1 MLKTATCE
9 ATLARID
16 RDDGVVPRVE
26 APLIRCL
33 VLLMDD
39 DHMMDDGDDLSDH
52 SEDERLLRADVDDV
66 SDGDDDGVP
75 PAKRARVD
83 AVAATWMR
91 RAAPPTTPSPFAPP
105 ATTKPLAAAAP
116 PAAAVSV
123 ADALAAALPYDPP
136 ATPWVKRR
144 THGPPKV
151 SPPAPARAALGA
163 PAPAPPPPPKRAC
176 VPCGEETPFF
186 GRGLK
191 VRSGAA
197 RQPAPVPYFGV
208 GRTHRSAAP
217 APGRVV
223 ETLRGVAG
231 KAIFALPL
239 DPEKN
244 ALGAWF
250 SGHVVDAATG
260 RQFQVVGTEEPCPAG
275 CLCAKVDLFSLT
287 FTDPRLRRR
296 ATALVEATGGD
307 YLRLAPA
314 DAAGCAFEADSLIA
328 ERARADAL
336 LAKFFPRL
344 LADATARGTEVL
356 LNVGTVACAQLL
368 FSEIPS

>member
-1 MLKTATCE
+1 M
-9 ATLARID
+9 
-16 RDDGVVPRVE
+16 DDG
-26 APLIRCL
+26 
-33 VLLMDD
+33 
-39 DHMMDDGDDLSDH
+39 HMMDDGDDLSDH
-52 SEDERLLRADVDDV
+52 SEDERLLRADVDDM

-116 PAAAVSV
+116 ARRGVRLAAGAGARGPRRARPAAAAAERVR
-123 ADALAAALPYDPP
+123 ALRRGDAVLR
-136 ATPWVKRR
+136 K
-144 THGPPKV
+144 G
-151 SPPAPARAALGA
+151 LGA
-163 PAPAPPPPPKRAC
+163 
-176 VPCGEETPFF
+176 
-186 GRGLK
+186 
-191 VRSGAA
+191 RSGAA

-287 FTDPRLRRR
+287 FTDR
-296 ATALVEATGGD
+296 A
-307 YLRLAPA
+307 
-314 DAAGCAFEADSLIA
+314 
-328 ERARADAL
+328 
-336 LAKFFPRL
+336 
-344 LADATARGTEVL
+344 
-356 LNVGTVACAQLL
+356 
-368 FSEIPS
+368 

>member
-1 MLKTATCE
+1 M
-9 ATLARID
+9 
-16 RDDGVVPRVE
+16 
-26 APLIRCL
+26 
-33 VLLMDD
+33 
-39 DHMMDDGDDLSDH
+39 
-52 SEDERLLRADVDDV
+52 
-66 SDGDDDGVP
+66 
-75 PAKRARVD
+75 
-83 AVAATWMR
+83 
-91 RAAPPTTPSPFAPP
+91 
-105 ATTKPLAAAAP
+105 
-116 PAAAVSV
+116 
-123 ADALAAALPYDPP
+123 
-136 ATPWVKRR
+136 
-144 THGPPKV
+144 
-151 SPPAPARAALGA
+151 
-163 PAPAPPPPPKRAC
+163 
-176 VPCGEETPFF
+176 
-186 GRGLK
+186 
-191 VRSGAA
+191 RSGAA

>member
-1 MLKTATCE
+1 M
-9 ATLARID
+9 
-16 RDDGVVPRVE
+16 DDG
-26 APLIRCL
+26 
-33 VLLMDD
+33 
-39 DHMMDDGDDLSDH
+39 HMMDDGDDLSDH
-52 SEDERLLRADVDDV
+52 SEDERLLRADVDDM

-91 RAAPPTTPSPFAPP
+91 RAAPDDAVALRAARDDKT
-105 ATTKPLAAAAP
+105 LAAAAP

-123 ADALAAALPYDPP
+123 AEALAAALPCDPP

-144 THGPPKV
+144 THGPP
-151 SPPAPARAALGA
+151 SLAAGAGARGPRRAPRRRRRRRSGV
-163 PAPAPPPPPKRAC
+163 
-176 VPCGEETPFF
+176 VPCGESAVL
-186 GRGLK
+186 RKGLGA
-191 VRSGAA
+191 RSGAA

-208 GRTHRSAAP
+208 GRTHRAAAP

-231 KAIFALPL
+231 RAIFALPL

-275 CLCAKVDLFSLT
+275 S
-287 FTDPRLRRR
+287 
-296 ATALVEATGGD
+296 
-307 YLRLAPA
+307 
-314 DAAGCAFEADSLIA
+314 
-328 ERARADAL
+328 
-336 LAKFFPRL
+336 
-344 LADATARGTEVL
+344 
-356 LNVGTVACAQLL
+356 
-368 FSEIPS
+368 FSEIPAKIRDGGPRARRVRR

>member
-1 MLKTATCE
+1 MSFTPGEDALLLRGLQLFGESAFDRVQKQLLPAKSKE
-9 ATLARID
+9 LLMFRVQTLAKAA
-16 RDDGVVPRVE
+16 DGN
-26 APLIRCL
+26 
-33 VLLMDD
+33 
-39 DHMMDDGDDLSDH
+39 
-52 SEDERLLRADVDDV
+52 
-66 SDGDDDGVP
+66 GV
-75 PAKRARVD
+75 ARFRSRRAR
-83 AVAATWMR
+83 R
-91 RAAPPTTPSPFAPP
+91 PKGS
-105 ATTKPLAAAAP
+105 TKWQ
-116 PAAAVSV
+116 S
-123 ADALAAALPYDPP
+123 YDDR
-136 ATPWVKRR
+136 VL
-144 THGPPKV
+144 
-151 SPPAPARAALGA
+151 ALGA
-163 PAPAPPPPPKRAC
+163 TGYAREWTAIQQELLPHRQTSDMRKRWKKIEAAWAPKLA
-176 VPCGEETPFF
+176 E
-186 GRGLK
+186 LK
-191 VRSGAA
+191 ASGADLKAKAAEA
-197 RQPAPVPYFGV
+197 RLV
-208 GRTHRSAAP
+208 RDRAAKV
-217 APGRVV
+217 AAVAGRVV

-356 LNVGTVACAQLL
+356 LNVGAVACAQLL

>member
-1 MLKTATCE
+1 
-9 ATLARID
+9 
-16 RDDGVVPRVE
+16 
-26 APLIRCL
+26 
-33 VLLMDD
+33 
-39 DHMMDDGDDLSDH
+39 MMDDGDDLSDH
-52 SEDERLLRADVDDV
+52 SEDERLLRAGDDDM
-66 SDGDDDGVP
+66 SDGDDDGAH

-163 PAPAPPPPPKRAC
+163 PAPPPPPPKRAC

-186 GRGLK
+186 GRGLGA
-191 VRSGAA
+191 RSGAA

-231 KAIFALPL
+231 RAIFALPL

-275 CLCAKVDLFSLT
+275 CLCAKVDLFSLA

-314 DAAGCAFEADSLIA
+314 DAAGCAFEAESLIA

>member
-1 MLKTATCE
+1 
-9 ATLARID
+9 
-16 RDDGVVPRVE
+16 
-26 APLIRCL
+26 
-33 VLLMDD
+33 
-39 DHMMDDGDDLSDH
+39 MMDDGDDLSDH
-52 SEDERLLRADVDDV
+52 SEDERLLRADVDDM

-105 ATTKPLAAAAP
+105 ATTKTLAAAAP

-356 LNVGTVACAQLL
+356 LNVGAVACAQLL

>member
-105 ATTKPLAAAAP
+105 ATTKTLAAAAP

-151 SPPAPARAALGA
+151 S
-163 PAPAPPPPPKRAC
+163 PPKRAC

>member
-1 MLKTATCE
+1 
-9 ATLARID
+9 
-16 RDDGVVPRVE
+16 
-26 APLIRCL
+26 
-33 VLLMDD
+33 
-39 DHMMDDGDDLSDH
+39 MMDDGDDLSDH
-52 SEDERLLRADVDDV
+52 SEDERLLRADVDDM

-144 THGPPKV
+144 THGPPRV

-163 PAPAPPPPPKRAC
+163 PAPPPPPPKRAC

-186 GRGLK
+186 GRGLD

-231 KAIFALPL
+231 RAIFALPL

-275 CLCAKVDLFSLT
+275 CLCAKVDLFSLA

-314 DAAGCAFEADSLIA
+314 DAAGCAFEAESLIA

>member
-1 MLKTATCE
+1 
-9 ATLARID
+9 
-16 RDDGVVPRVE
+16 
-26 APLIRCL
+26 
-33 VLLMDD
+33 
-39 DHMMDDGDDLSDH
+39 MMDDGDDLSDH
-52 SEDERLLRADVDDV
+52 SEDERLLRADVDDM

-163 PAPAPPPPPKRAC
+163 AAPPPPPPKRAC

-186 GRGLK
+186 GRGLD

-231 KAIFALPL
+231 RAIFALPL

-275 CLCAKVDLFSLT
+275 CLCAKVDLFSLA

-296 ATALVEATGGD
+296 ATALVEASGGD

-314 DAAGCAFEADSLIA
+314 DAAGCAFEAESLIA

>member
-1 MLKTATCE
+1 
-9 ATLARID
+9 
-16 RDDGVVPRVE
+16 
-26 APLIRCL
+26 
-33 VLLMDD
+33 
-39 DHMMDDGDDLSDH
+39 MMDDGDDLSDH
-52 SEDERLLRADVDDV
+52 SEDERLLRADVDDM

-91 RAAPPTTPSPFAPP
+91 RAAPRRRRRPSRRPRRRNRSPPPRRRGVRRQRRPLPTIRRRRRGSSDGRTARQGLAAGAGARGPRRARP
-105 ATTKPLAAAAP
+105 AAAA
-116 PAAAVSV
+116 AAEARRALRRGAAVR
-123 ADALAAALPYDPP
+123 
-136 ATPWVKRR
+136 K
-144 THGPPKV
+144 G
-151 SPPAPARAALGA
+151 LGA
-163 PAPAPPPPPKRAC
+163 
-176 VPCGEETPFF
+176 
-186 GRGLK
+186 
-191 VRSGAA
+191 RSGAA

-231 KAIFALPL
+231 KAIFAPL
-239 DPEKN
+239 DPRKR
-244 ALGAWF
+244 ARGLVL
-250 SGHVVDAATG
+250 GHVVDAATG

-314 DAAGCAFEADSLIA
+314 DAAGCAFEAESLIA
-328 ERARADAL
+328 ERAHRSWPAL
-336 LAKFFPRL
+336 PL

>member
-1 MLKTATCE
+1 
-9 ATLARID
+9 
-16 RDDGVVPRVE
+16 
-26 APLIRCL
+26 
-33 VLLMDD
+33 
-39 DHMMDDGDDLSDH
+39 MMDDGDDLSDH
-52 SEDERLLRADVDDV
+52 SEDERLLRADVDDM

-163 PAPAPPPPPKRAC
+163 AAPPPPPPKRAC

-186 GRGLK
+186 GRGLD

-231 KAIFALPL
+231 RAIFALPL

-275 CLCAKVDLFSLT
+275 CLCAKVDLFSLA

-314 DAAGCAFEADSLIA
+314 DAAGCAFEAESLIA

>member
-1 MLKTATCE
+1 
-9 ATLARID
+9 
-16 RDDGVVPRVE
+16 
-26 APLIRCL
+26 
-33 VLLMDD
+33 
-39 DHMMDDGDDLSDH
+39 MMDDGDDLSDH
-52 SEDERLLRADVDDV
+52 SEDERLLRADVDDM

-91 RAAPPTTPSPFAPP
+91 RAAPDDAV
-105 ATTKPLAAAAP
+105 ALRAARDDENARRRRAARRRG
-116 PAAAVSV
+116 VRRRRSRCRS
-123 ADALAAALPYDPP
+123 LPCDPP

-163 PAPAPPPPPKRAC
+163 PAPRRRRRRRAAR

-186 GRGLK
+186 GRGLD

-208 GRTHRSAAP
+208 GRTHRAAAP

-231 KAIFALPL
+231 RAIFALPL

-314 DAAGCAFEADSLIA
+314 DAAGCAFEAESLIA

>member
-1 MLKTATCE
+1 
-9 ATLARID
+9 
-16 RDDGVVPRVE
+16 
-26 APLIRCL
+26 
-33 VLLMDD
+33 
-39 DHMMDDGDDLSDH
+39 MMDDGDDLSDH
-52 SEDERLLRADVDDV
+52 SEDERLLRADVDDM

-163 PAPAPPPPPKRAC
+163 AAPPPPPPKRAC

-186 GRGLK
+186 GRGLD

-231 KAIFALPL
+231 RAIFALPL

-314 DAAGCAFEADSLIA
+314 DAAGCAFEAESLIA